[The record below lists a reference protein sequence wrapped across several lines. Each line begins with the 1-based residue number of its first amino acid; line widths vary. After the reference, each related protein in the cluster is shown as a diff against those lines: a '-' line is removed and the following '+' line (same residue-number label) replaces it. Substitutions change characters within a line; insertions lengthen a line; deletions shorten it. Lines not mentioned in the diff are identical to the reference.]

1 MTKFEEKIREDYGH
15 ILSEEEILQ
24 ALKKLEKYAGK

>member
-1 MTKFEEKIREDYGH
+1 MTKFEQKIREDYSH

-24 ALKKLEKYAGK
+24 ALKKLEHYAGK